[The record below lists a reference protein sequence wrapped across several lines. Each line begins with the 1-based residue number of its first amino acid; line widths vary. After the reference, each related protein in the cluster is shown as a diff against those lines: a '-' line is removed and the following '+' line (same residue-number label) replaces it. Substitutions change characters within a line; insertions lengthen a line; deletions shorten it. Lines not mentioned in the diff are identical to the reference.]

1 MDRVLFPEVLTNSL
15 KLKLMFRAVDHAA
28 GSSSADGVCSSS
40 WDIKRSYFSFSE
52 HFIYFSMLVCRLRF
66 KVQF

>member
-15 KLKLMFRAVDHAA
+15 KLKLMFGAFHHAT

-40 WDIKRSYFSFSE
+40 WDIKYNISVSLSTLFTSPCWF
-52 HFIYFSMLVCRLRF
+52 VG
-66 KVQF
+66 